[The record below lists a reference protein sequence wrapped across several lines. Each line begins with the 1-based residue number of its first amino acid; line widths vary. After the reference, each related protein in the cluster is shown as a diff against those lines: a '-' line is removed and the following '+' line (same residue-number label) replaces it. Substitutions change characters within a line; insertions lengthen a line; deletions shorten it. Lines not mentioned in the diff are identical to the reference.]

1 MAPPSPRS
9 SGVSRGRT
17 YTTAPRSCPPNT
29 DASPDTTHSIT
40 CAPDSLLS
48 RLEAVDKFALYGRQH
63 AHVDHL
69 SGIEEDTT
77 ITLQSTMLLQ
87 EDGQLAAKL
96 DDVMYLVDGLL
107 KPVKTPRARLAQTRS
122 ILELVQLVQDP
133 QILQALELSS
143 QRRSIQNK
151 LKLLLLRLKDTTD
164 EMSRLSLAV
173 LVYFL
178 SKSAAA
184 EDYFDDQVL
193 AAIVHALKQEQG
205 GEQVEKKST
214 EVSDATSLKKCLKRK
229 QNTKKSVKPETLETS
244 TTQVLDE
251 CCRMQLDE
259 ILQGHEVFY
268 AGDELQVS
276 VVSTLCAALH
286 NLMQLNGPS
295 SSSTRVSQRCQ
306 QPDDATED
314 SFQRIRARKRQLLRN
329 GGLDVLAVD
338 LANQVYAL
346 QALLPSTSTQEIS
359 VECARCLHDMNMV
372 LRVFDQATFLTEE
385 VQQYVSKQRNCF
397 VVLLKLTQLLG
408 ELSWG
413 VEARKRWEAEL
424 SRMALAVEVLL
435 SALRVLLNL
444 THHNNEAASHVH
456 ALGGMQLLVNTF
468 SRLWGEI
475 TAMGKHST
483 QKKWEFDACLLL
495 LSVMVNSIELSEENR
510 DALAESQVAL
520 SRDDGAMTL
529 QAGCGLFVRF
539 FMATLESFKHLID
552 VPDAQDAGGAFSV
565 EESDDWSPEDV
576 LLGGCTSLLL
586 GYLMKDSTANSTAV
600 LEAMPDGSPRL
611 LLRSLGVFVAFH
623 SQLGAL
629 TPEVAKSVLLIEKV
643 LKSCEESE
651 SGTVESEVLETIA
664 AKAVPGVREQQH
676 ADTIAAAK
684 SQETDVDFSS
694 TLSTEDLVK
703 SQRSEVPPRGL
714 RPRAMKNLCSNL
726 DDSDE
731 DNEQV
736 QEEEAMLK
744 GPQTSLEVGMRTP
757 PRSPGR
763 KLPRVKFLVKTPVS
777 AAKGKRECRSSP
789 IAVLPDGSLSSP
801 VVARLLKRTR
811 QLVEEFDAEFG
822 QMSQSSPAKKNRNTS
837 ERGAATEKP
846 PSLGMVFTMDVT
858 CRDNG
863 SDGLALSQDIGEE
876 KATNNGVVASQEVR
890 TAVSLKRKVKPTRDP
905 SVKSAIASFDLF
917 PSSTPPSTPLR
928 VKKGTALLQTP
939 TRAGRSPDVYRQ
951 SPSLNLTP
959 TKASPSTPLRMKKT
973 SKLLKTPTRNG
984 LKESPMSVGQHRRK
998 AKAVRAPTCTG
1009 ASSIFDFME

>member
-1 MAPPSPRS
+1 
-9 SGVSRGRT
+9 
-17 YTTAPRSCPPNT
+17 
-29 DASPDTTHSIT
+29 
-40 CAPDSLLS
+40 
-48 RLEAVDKFALYGRQH
+48 
-63 AHVDHL
+63 
-69 SGIEEDTT
+69 
-77 ITLQSTMLLQ
+77 MLLQ

-173 LVYFL
+173 L
-178 SKSAAA
+178 
-184 EDYFDDQVL
+184 DYFDDQVL
-193 AAIVHALKQEQG
+193 DAIVHALKQEQG

-244 TTQVLDE
+244 TT
-251 CCRMQLDE
+251 QLDE

-359 VECARCLHDMNMV
+359 VEF
-372 LRVFDQATFLTEE
+372 FDQATFLTEE

-444 THHNNEAASHVH
+444 THHNSEAASHVH

-757 PRSPGR
+757 PRSPAE
-763 KLPRVKFLVKTPVS
+763 S
-777 AAKGKRECRSSP
+777 YRE
-789 IAVLPDGSLSSP
+789 
-801 VVARLLKRTR
+801 
-811 QLVEEFDAEFG
+811 
-822 QMSQSSPAKKNRNTS
+822 
-837 ERGAATEKP
+837 
-846 PSLGMVFTMDVT
+846 
-858 CRDNG
+858 
-863 SDGLALSQDIGEE
+863 
-876 KATNNGVVASQEVR
+876 
-890 TAVSLKRKVKPTRDP
+890 
-905 SVKSAIASFDLF
+905 
-917 PSSTPPSTPLR
+917 
-928 VKKGTALLQTP
+928 
-939 TRAGRSPDVYRQ
+939 
-951 SPSLNLTP
+951 
-959 TKASPSTPLRMKKT
+959 
-973 SKLLKTPTRNG
+973 
-984 LKESPMSVGQHRRK
+984 
-998 AKAVRAPTCTG
+998 
-1009 ASSIFDFME
+1009 